1 MADNG
6 VHPTEEDPAAAF
18 LAQQESEIAGIEND
32 GEGFGSLE
40 AAEDE
45 QPPQP
50 EPEPEPAAN
59 YDGFEDEPATVN
71 GDMFEESNGPTDSYA
86 AIAQVDI
93 QRQEPESLRKWREEQ
108 KTRLE
113 ALDLASKTA
122 EAEWKEKAK
131 KELEDWHVHQS
142 EQMEK
147 NKANNRLCPSLA
159 RYHSASV
166 ALAFANF
173 LSPVSVKALTKESS
187 EEILVQGCVSSKQN
201 RKLKGMQTAK
211 RKCHIFLLR

>member
-50 EPEPEPAAN
+50 EPEPEPEPEPAAN
-59 YDGFEDEPATVN
+59 YDGFEDEPVTVN

-131 KELEDWHVHQS
+131 QELEDWHVHQS

-147 NKANNRLCPSLA
+147 NKTNNRA
-159 RYHSASV
+159 
-166 ALAFANF
+166 
-173 LSPVSVKALTKESS
+173 S
-187 EEILVQGCVSSKQN
+187 EEAFLAETDGESPGSEWERVARLCDFNPKTN
-201 RKLKGMQTAK
+201 KTAK
-211 RKCHIFLLR
+211 DVSRMRSVLISLKQTPLVR